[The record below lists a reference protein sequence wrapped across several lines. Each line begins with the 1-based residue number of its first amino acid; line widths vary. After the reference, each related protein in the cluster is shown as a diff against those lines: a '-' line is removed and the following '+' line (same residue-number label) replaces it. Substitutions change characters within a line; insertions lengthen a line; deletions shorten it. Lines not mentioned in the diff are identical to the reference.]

1 MKRALVLAALVALC
15 GFSSLQAAS
24 GPAVVVRLAPLD
36 TNSNSFYFRGP
47 VGLRYAVEISNPAD
61 ETVTLRRLDLRSEGG
76 GAYFVRAN
84 STPMNVRVAPKSNAT
99 FAINTWGRS
108 LGGELRSDEPVTII
122 GRAYFDSPRG
132 TFVKLFQTNVMP
144 NP

>member
-1 MKRALVLAALVALC
+1 MKRALVLAALTVVL
-15 GFSSLQAAS
+15 GLGSLQAAS
-24 GPAVVVRLAPLD
+24 GPPVVVRLAPLD

-47 VGLRYAVEISNPAD
+47 VGLRYALAISNPAD

-76 GAYFVRAN
+76 GAYIVRAN
-84 STPMNVRVAPKSNAT
+84 STPMKLQVAPRSNAT
-99 FAINTWGRS
+99 IAINAWGRS
-108 LGGELRSDEPVTII
+108 RGGEFRSDEPVVIV

-132 TFVKLFQTNVMP
+132 PFVKLFQETVMP